1 MSRKPSNYRGY
12 NQGMAATVS
21 KNGSIAEID
30 KFLSAGGF
38 SRAKRP
44 KGALQRQRK
53 ARDKQLAASKA
64 KAKPV
69 RRTAAAGKFEV
80 IIAESN
86 AWNQPWLVHGF
97 STRAGGFTNVFGPKR
112 DLNLGFGK
120 HDSRESVEKNRKK
133 FFAALG
139 AKDMTMV
146 SPKQIHSSDIRVI
159 PPFAQ
164 GEAREGWGTQ
174 NKSLTQN
181 KRSTRDSAGDKTIT
195 ADGLITNIP
204 GILLTIQTADCVPIL
219 LVDIKKQAVGAFHAG
234 WRGTVS
240 RIVEK
245 GVGTMRAEYGSD
257 PKNIHAAIGPCIAQ
271 CCYAVGEEVVDQF
284 RSQFE
289 YADKLFKPYFD
300 DDPVKKKYPLLFMT
314 ARAPGH
320 SNLGPQIHLDLV
332 EANRRQLVAA
342 CVPAGNIWSA
352 DECTSCDT
360 KRFFSHRKEN
370 GFTGRMMAVVGILQ

>member
-1 MSRKPSNYRGY
+1 
-12 NQGMAATVS
+12 MA
-21 KNGSIAEID
+21 KNHRSIQELD
-30 KFLSAGGF
+30 SFLASGGF

-44 KGALQRQRK
+44 KGALERQRT
-53 ARDKQLAASKA
+53 ARDKQLKAAKA

-69 RRTAAAGKFEV
+69 RRGPAKEEFEV
-80 IIAESN
+80 IIADSK

-97 STRAGGFTNVFGPKR
+97 STRAGGFTSVFGAKN
-112 DLNLGFGK
+112 DLNLGFGN
-120 HDSRESVEKNRKK
+120 HDSREVVEKNRKK

-139 AKDMTMV
+139 AKEMTLV
-146 SPKQIHSSDIRVI
+146 APKQIHSSVVQVFKKQ
-159 PPFAQ
+159 PSQ
-164 GEAREGWGTQ
+164 
-174 NKSLTQN
+174 KLV
-181 KRSTRDSAGDKTIT
+181 T
-195 ADGLITNIP
+195 ADGLITNVP
-204 GILLTIQTADCVPIL
+204 GVLLSIQTADCVPIL
-219 LVDIKKQAVGAFHAG
+219 LVDVKKKVVGAFHAG
-234 WRGTVS
+234 WRGTVK

-245 GVGTMRAEYGSD
+245 GVGTMRAEFGCD

-300 DDPVKKKYPLLFMT
+300 DDPIKRKYPLLFMT

-332 EANRRQLVAA
+332 EANRRQLLDAGL
-342 CVPAGNIWSA
+342 PARNIWSA

-360 KRFFSHRKEN
+360 KRFFSHRKED
-370 GFTGRMMAVVGILQ
+370 GFTGRLMSVVGVL

>member
-1 MSRKPSNYRGY
+1 MIKEGGREGNFSTVY
-12 NQGMAATVS
+12 NQMMALKGAITQR
-21 KNGSIAEID
+21 SIKELD
-30 KFLSAGGF
+30 KFLAQGGF

-44 KGALQRQRK
+44 KGALQRQRT

-69 RRTAAAGKFEV
+69 RRAPATGKFEI
-80 IIAESN
+80 IIAGSK

-97 STRAGGFTNVFGPKR
+97 STRSGGFSKAFGGKK

-120 HDSRESVEKNRKK
+120 HDPRESVEKNRKK

-139 AKDMTMV
+139 AKGMTLV
-146 SPKQIHSSDIRVI
+146 APKQIHSSDIRVI

-164 GEAREGWGTQ
+164 KKPREGWGT
-174 NKSLTQN
+174 NTE
-181 KRSTRDSAGDKTIT
+181 DAVKTIT
-195 ADGLITNIP
+195 ADGLITNVP
-204 GILLTIQTADCVPIL
+204 GVLLSIQTADCVPVL
-219 LVDIKKQAVGAFHAG
+219 LVDVKKKAIGAFHAG
-234 WRGTVS
+234 WRGTVA

-245 GVGTMRAEYGSD
+245 GVGTMRAEFGSN
-257 PKNIHAAIGPCIAQ
+257 PKDVHAAIGPCIAQ

-289 YADKLFKPYFD
+289 YADKLFKPFFD
-300 DDPVKKKYPLLFMT
+300 DDPVKRKYPLLFMT

-320 SNLGPQIHLDLV
+320 SNLGPQIHHDLV
-332 EANRRQLVAA
+332 EANRRQLLDAG
-342 CVPAGNIWSA
+342 VPARNIWSA

-360 KRFFSHRKEN
+360 KRFFSHRKED
-370 GFTGRMMAVVGILQ
+370 GFTGRMMSVVGISD